1 MEINN
6 KLKEIGNKSYMCYC
20 FDDIIKFEDFDNDKI
35 LVDEKLDE
43 NILVYN
49 ISWKLWWVL
58 NLFYKIDGFI
68 RGYDRTR
75 YLVLFGD
82 IKNMISFTTE
92 LDIS

>member
-6 KLKEIGNKSYMCYC
+6 KLKEIDNKSYMSYC

-49 ISWKLWWVL
+49 IS
-58 NLFYKIDGFI
+58 
-68 RGYDRTR
+68 
-75 YLVLFGD
+75 
-82 IKNMISFTTE
+82 
-92 LDIS
+92 